1 MEKED
6 LINLPQRLAEE
17 YGTGEALTMRGFL
30 RRSLHQVL
38 ELTAEGQRI
47 GYISWGR
54 GMH

>member
-1 MEKED
+1 MGKED
-6 LINLPQRLAEE
+6 LINLPQRLAEK

-30 RRSLHQVL
+30 RSSHQAL
-38 ELTAEGQRI
+38 ELTVEGQRI